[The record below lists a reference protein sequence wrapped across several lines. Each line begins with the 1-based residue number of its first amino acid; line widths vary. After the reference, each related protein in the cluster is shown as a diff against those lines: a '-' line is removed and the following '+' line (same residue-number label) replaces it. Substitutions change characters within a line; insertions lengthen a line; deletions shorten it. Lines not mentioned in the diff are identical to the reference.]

1 MRPLS
6 NVRFFFRLV
15 PYKDGRVSGAESAVF
30 ISLQSLMVA
39 IKKLAAGAAVLSTA
53 LADIDGTTLV
63 HKDQIPA
70 LACSTLIAKSV
81 IFTKA
86 KDGGYCSVKNQPA
99 LGTMAHCLMSMPHK
113 GGIDYFIYHTCA
125 KNNLTEE
132 QFMDA
137 YNNATDLLVKNVT
150 AYPGYNLTK
159 PFYLPVQMGK
169 KKLRGAYDSILGRW
183 YNYNRAHIYSWVL
196 LAYWGFLVVLA
207 GLGRIAE
214 FAFPSFVHS
223 LNGKVSNT
231 FRKYITLPALAG
243 RRRTQHG
250 TIFKIFDF
258 VIPTRWESI
267 MISIW
272 LILCLSFNVAN
283 YHHDSP
289 NNGYH
294 FALHDS
300 PAHVVCRK
308 KQLFA
313 MDLWLDPSPFPCH
326 PPSVC
331 QSRSAYD
338 GSPHHWYDIQ
348 RKALGKYATR
358 NKQPYVRWGYVS
370 LIASCIMVF
379 HSLAVMRKRNYEM
392 FVFAHNLL
400 GAIFVAGAWLHV
412 KPKEFGQYMYA
423 AAAVWCF
430 DKFCRLCRMA
440 WFGVK
445 TADVQLIADETLK
458 VKIPRPSSWK
468 PAPLQHA
475 FIYFFRPTCFWQ
487 SHPFTIVDSV
497 LEKNTIT
504 FYIKVKGGMTHGLYQ
519 YLSTQPDQ
527 RANIKCSVE
536 GPYGH
541 RQPLQHYSSVS
552 YITGGNGIPG
562 LYASALD
569 LSSKN
574 AGQNVKLYWVI
585 RHWKSVE
592 WFYEELK
599 RLQGT
604 NVQPIV
610 YVTQFDT
617 PLDKCFIEKFE
628 DNTSTDEKK
637 SEDSNGNHI
646 NNLIEKLSFVDF
658 RPGRPN
664 VEELILQDINES
676 SGAIA
681 FVACGH
687 STYVDETRKVVANN
701 LPDGKRVDF
710 FDQIQIW

>member
-1 MRPLS
+1 
-6 NVRFFFRLV
+6 
-15 PYKDGRVSGAESAVF
+15 
-30 ISLQSLMVA
+30 MVA

-70 LACSTLIAKSV
+70 LACLTLIAKSV

-99 LGTMAHCLMSMPHK
+99 LGTMAHCLMLMPHK

-289 NNGYH
+289 NVLWKQRRNEMG
-294 FALHDS
+294 
-300 PAHVVCRK
+300 RK
-308 KQLFA
+308 IADRTGIISLYMIPQLMLFA
-313 MDLWLDPSPFPCH
+313 GRNNFLQWISGWTQARFL
-326 PPSVC
+326 VI
-331 QSRSAYD
+331 
-338 GSPHHWYDIQ
+338 HHWYARAAWLMMVLHTIGMTYNG
-348 RKALGKYATR
+348 KALGKYETR

-379 HSLAVMRKRNYEM
+379 HSLAVMRKRNYEI

-637 SEDSNGNHI
+637 LEDSNGNHI